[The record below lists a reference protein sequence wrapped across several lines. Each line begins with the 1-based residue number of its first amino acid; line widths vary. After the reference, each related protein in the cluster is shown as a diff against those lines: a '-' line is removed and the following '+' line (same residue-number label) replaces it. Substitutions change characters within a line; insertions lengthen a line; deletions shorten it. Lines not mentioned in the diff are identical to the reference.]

1 MDLMKGA
8 GRYTRTACFPCRHSK
23 RRCDKSLPAC
33 QLCIRK
39 GVECSY
45 PTRRAQKYVVLPQS
59 RETPQTTAPARDD
72 SITSRVT
79 RSSESV
85 SLDRELSSEASH
97 ASAGIVQSFATAT
110 AIQFIAPGIFRDAH
124 LEIPRVNIGIP
135 KDVAAQVGD
144 LGQIRD
150 IYTTFSSQAVIWTPV
165 IFRKNFFNIALNPL
179 SPRRTE
185 GILMCLC
192 MKLYCTPA
200 PSYEDD
206 GKRTL
211 YKMVKEFYAKVE
223 ATGIMSIC
231 ILQSA
236 LLIAVYEIGNAIYP
250 AAYMTVG
257 SCARYGVAL
266 GLDKLMINLT
276 GEGNLGKPWM
286 EIEEMRRVWWGV
298 LILDRFLNLGNPSRC
313 LTTKDPAYDDYLPV
327 DDQNFL
333 DATARPQ
340 DNIKISAAFSLKMGP
355 FARLAQATYLVNQAL
370 NLLSSLPTQD
380 EGVESVDVGK
390 ESAQLRR
397 TIEALVSV
405 TKTEFEFRDLVT
417 CCQAAVSYCAILL
430 LQEYH
435 WRRVRISSTEEAYTH
450 MFPESRRVLD
460 ILTQM
465 AFCMRKDAE
474 EGKSLDEEYPV
485 FLMQVLY
492 QAALATIE
500 MGQGTPNE
508 QLKERLGTLK
518 WLLQHIQPR
527 WRVASK

>member
-1 MDLMKGA
+1 MLNHRNCRTIPQLTLFCLIQRPSFLPMDLMKGA

-298 LILDRFLNLGNPSRC
+298 LILDRYAILRWQHGYHCLQNVATTNAERRFLNLGNPSRC

-333 DATARPQ
+333 DAVRTVDDHTNHGERT
-340 DNIKISAAFSLKMGP
+340 SL
-355 FARLAQATYLVNQAL
+355 T
-370 NLLSSLPTQD
+370 
-380 EGVESVDVGK
+380 
-390 ESAQLRR
+390 
-397 TIEALVSV
+397 
-405 TKTEFEFRDLVT
+405 
-417 CCQAAVSYCAILL
+417 
-430 LQEYH
+430 
-435 WRRVRISSTEEAYTH
+435 
-450 MFPESRRVLD
+450 
-460 ILTQM
+460 
-465 AFCMRKDAE
+465 
-474 EGKSLDEEYPV
+474 
-485 FLMQVLY
+485 
-492 QAALATIE
+492 
-500 MGQGTPNE
+500 
-508 QLKERLGTLK
+508 
-518 WLLQHIQPR
+518 
-527 WRVASK
+527 